1 MLEGDE
7 LLELAQETGYRLCYT
22 PKNLKEKEEGSSSV
36 FSAAWDSNPQFYR
49 LFVCLQSGE
58 LKVIDFLESKSSSY
72 QIRFQHYISNV
83 AEIHKASDKLIKLHY
98 DKFATIPGK
107 ESEFIF
113 LLGVSNS
120 ILHTKLPDMISDD
133 VLTNMQWS
141 SYHFGSPV
149 LELASHTTRITSVS
163 VSPNGKYLAS
173 GDESGNVKVLL
184 LQTKTNMQQVLTDE
198 FQRINNQKQSD
209 SSNIV
214 QQVNQIQRNT
224 NKNYLLK
231 YDKTESLHNG
241 PVFALQWL
249 YPQSVTSFNSSNG
262 LLTGSIDRVIRL
274 WNVTYSVAH
283 GIEMRPMMIFDT
295 FSSHVLSLQTF
306 SSSAFAEQQSQQ
318 QQTSPLNTANLA
330 SNRELSDKTNNN
342 NNTGE
347 ETISVTSSQAV
358 VNAMIHYSYL
368 FAGTH
373 LGTLHV
379 WKLLDSELKT
389 LYEKRVN
396 PNNHNHNGSKENTDL
411 YDNGKRLIA
420 VIQVFDTPLI
430 HLSTGNMISSLV
442 HLHNSF
448 NGNLLLSVSDNNGRV
463 KIYGTE
469 YNLDED
475 ENDEKHSKFLLK
487 SAANLENERN
497 PEDEDDEENEVLKL
511 EDNYQIQKIK
521 ASFEKE
527 FRHSY
532 LSNHDSPFKNRREN
546 NYSDSNPLRLGS
558 PTREYREQE
567 QDDDQNNNLEE
578 KFSPYKEEYF
588 EFPIVANQF
597 SKNVHQK
604 PELVIITMN
613 GNIRLYNDIQE
624 SQFNKHTQLHVSV
637 PLQKALKPANIRT
650 TPRVSSIDSPEKLK
664 QRLLSSSP
672 SKRGNETETLDD
684 EMDQFSARFR
694 GIAAEGEGERGGGG
708 ENHSYLTR
716 TPSKLTTDNN
726 DASSFLNPEM
736 KEMYEKK
743 KNKMDKTK
751 LKSNDSSNTTGSN
764 QEKEG
769 VVTSPSKK
777 SSKTDRKNEFET
789 TSESASPK
797 KFIKNV
803 TIKENFESKEGS
815 NTSSN
820 NKTSKRGAGRSS
832 LLQQSDELEP
842 KPRFQSPP
850 KPILLNNNNNN
861 RRESISHS
869 SSAATGPARRV
880 SLLEDMQQQQHT
892 QQMLRRNS
900 TQDVLSRRGSMMSM
914 KSTDLLSEKD
924 YLDEE
929 LFSKYSIEKSPYLN
943 NEFSIPALQSTKVSA
958 KTLFSIPSMF
968 FHLYYF
974 LCSNNY
980 RFLKSKSK
988 GNIPISLKT

>member
-22 PKNLKEKEEGSSSV
+22 PKNLKEKEEGPSSV

-83 AEIHKASDKLIKLHY
+83 AEIHKANDKLIKLHY
-98 DKFATIPGK
+98 DKFSTIPGK

-173 GDESGNVKVLL
+173 GDESGNVKILL

-198 FQRINNQKQSD
+198 FQRINQKQSD
-209 SSNIV
+209 SSNII

-283 GIEMRPMMIFDT
+283 GIEMRQMMIFDT

-306 SSSAFAEQQSQQ
+306 SSSAFAEQQSRQ
-318 QQTSPLNTANLA
+318 QQTSSLNTANLA
-330 SNRELSDKTNNN
+330 SNRELSDRNNN
-342 NNTGE
+342 STGE

-358 VNAMIHYSYL
+358 VNAMIHYSYI

-389 LYEKRVN
+389 LYEKRVT

-448 NGNLLLSVSDNNGRV
+448 NGNLLLSVSDTNGRV

-469 YNLDED
+469 YNLDEED
-475 ENDEKHSKFLLK
+475 NDEKNSKFLLK
-487 SAANLENERN
+487 TAANLN
-497 PEDEDDEENEVLKL
+497 PKDEEDDEEKEVLKL

-521 ASFEKE
+521 SSFEKE

-532 LSNHDSPFKNRREN
+532 LSNHDSPFKNKREN
-546 NYSDSNPLRLGS
+546 NYQDSNPLRLGS
-558 PTREYREQE
+558 PSREYRDQE

-588 EFPIVANQF
+588 QFPIVANQF

-637 PLQKALKPANIRT
+637 PLQKDLKPVNIRT

-672 SKRGNETETLDD
+672 SRRGNETETLDD
-684 EMDQFSARFR
+684 EMDHFSARFS
-694 GIAAEGEGERGGGG
+694 GIAAGEDEERGGGG

-716 TPSKLTTDNN
+716 TPSKLTTENN

-743 KNKMDKTK
+743 KNKMDKAK
-751 LKSNDSSNTTGSN
+751 LKSNDSSNTTGTT

-769 VVTSPSKK
+769 VAASPSKK
-777 SSKTDRKNEFET
+777 VNKTDRKNEFDA
-789 TSESASPK
+789 TSESSSPK

-803 TIKENFESKEGS
+803 TIKENFESKES
-815 NTSSN
+815 NNTSTG
-820 NKTSKRGAGRSS
+820 NKTSRRGTAGRSS
-832 LLQQSDELEP
+832 VLQQSDELEP

-850 KPILLNNNNNN
+850 KPILLNNNSNNN
-861 RRESISHS
+861 GRDSISHS

-892 QQMLRRNS
+892 QQMLRRSS

-929 LFSKYSIEKSPYLN
+929 LFAKYAIEKSPYLK

-958 KTLFSIPSMF
+958 TFNSSRAFDLF
-968 FHLYYF
+968 YF
-974 LCSNNY
+974 LCSNN
-980 RFLKSKSK
+980 F
-988 GNIPISLKT
+988 